1 MNGVNIEIPHNRNI
15 FRITAIPHFFSRRQ
29 MESSHGWIEMS
40 FNGFSCYVNSSVVSP
55 LFIISVSQ
63 LPPGLKF
70 LAEMNKKP
78 PA

>member
-1 MNGVNIEIPHNRNI
+1 
-15 FRITAIPHFFSRRQ
+15 

>member
-1 MNGVNIEIPHNRNI
+1 MGEILKFLTIEISSESQQSHI
-15 FRITAIPHFFSRRQ
+15 SSRRQ